1 MGRRVRPEQLAD
13 VLLDEAG
20 VKPTGQELRMTQEAL
35 EERDIGRHARD
46 LELAER
52 AVRLGGDGHQSVR
65 GRGDDQL
72 GQQRIEPRAG
82 PVAGIAERVDADARP
97 RRQLE
102 RRERPARR
110 ARGPVGRHRLHVDP
124 HLHRHPTRAG
134 HLTLAQPERGQR
146 PPRGQ
151 LELQTDEVEPGH
163 LLRHRVLH
171 LQARIG
177 LDEGEGRVL
186 AAVGVDEEFHRGQIV
201 EARRARERHGS
212 LEDPLPHPHAEPGR
226 RRDLDQLLTL
236 ALNAALAL
244 PEVGDAAGA
253 IAGDLDL
260 DVAGARE
267 EPLRVHLAIAE
278 RLQRLRPA
286 PRVGRLEIIGALHG
300 SHPAPAPAGNGLQ
313 HDPRPGALRGQE
325 GPRLVQAGRAGRARQ
340 YGNAGALGQC
350 ARLRLV
356 AEDVERL
363 WRRPD
368 EDHALR
374 GTATGERRALAQE
387 PVARMDRVASGLPG
401 HGDELLGVEVGCR
414 PRAPQSARLIRLSR
428 VQGRG
433 IVLRM
438 DGDGT
443 QPVLGRRTRDAD
455 GDLAAIGDQQTREPR
470 AHASPS
476 LPPWWRPPQPAA
488 EPLADPGARGR
499 KTAA

>member
-1 MGRRVRPEQLAD
+1 MKARAWPSKTVSPRVTAIARTTPLTRAWITCSIFIASMTSTSSPARTRLPFPHRHADDRALHGGRDRNRVLGRLLLCRALAGVRRLRGVCRHVVRRAGRALPQGKDRERVVRIDPGAEPARRDRRLEEQAPVGRRVRPEQLAH

-35 EERDIGRHARD
+35 EERGIGRHARD

-52 AVRLGGDGHQSVR
+52 AVRLGGDGHQRVR

-72 GQQRIEPRAG
+72 GEQRIEPRAG
-82 PVAGIAERVDADARP
+82 PVARISERVDADARP

-102 RRERPARR
+102 HRERPARR

-124 HLHRHPTRAG
+124 HLHRHPARAG
-134 HLTLAQPERGQR
+134 HLALTQPERGQR

-201 EARRARERHGS
+201 EARRARERHGG

-226 RRDLDQLLTL
+226 RRNLDQLLTL

-286 PRVGRLEIIGALHG
+286 PRVGRLEIIGA
-300 SHPAPAPAGNGLQ
+300 AA
-313 HDPRPGALRGQE
+313 
-325 GPRLVQAGRAGRARQ
+325 
-340 YGNAGALGQC
+340 
-350 ARLRLV
+350 
-356 AEDVERL
+356 
-363 WRRPD
+363 
-368 EDHALR
+368 
-374 GTATGERRALAQE
+374 
-387 PVARMDRVASGLPG
+387 RVASRA
-401 HGDELLGVEVGCR
+401 R
-414 PRAPQSARLIRLSR
+414 PRRQWPSA
-428 VQGRG
+428 
-433 IVLRM
+433 
-438 DGDGT
+438 
-443 QPVLGRRTRDAD
+443 
-455 GDLAAIGDQQTREPR
+455 
-470 AHASPS
+470 
-476 LPPWWRPPQPAA
+476 
-488 EPLADPGARGR
+488 
-499 KTAA
+499 